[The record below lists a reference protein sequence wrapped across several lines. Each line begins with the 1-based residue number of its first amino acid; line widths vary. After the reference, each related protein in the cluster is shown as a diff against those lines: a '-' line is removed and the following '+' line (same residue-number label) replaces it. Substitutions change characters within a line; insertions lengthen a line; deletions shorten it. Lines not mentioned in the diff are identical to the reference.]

1 MRLTK
6 RILIGLIALS
16 LALSSVNLV
25 TPKSLRAAV
34 ATLVQVTN
42 STANPVAM
50 LNISASATQNVTLQC
65 DAGFKCF
72 ALGPAGASVANPP
85 AYVVPTGQ
93 NLVITDIEI
102 TPPGNQFKSSFIID
116 PIYPGTNTCAPS
128 GVPVCHSQQWTY
140 FDDGL
145 TKEFQFPSGIVY
157 PANVTLF
164 PNALEFTTAVLRG
177 YLTTN

>member
-1 MRLTK
+1 MRLAK
-6 RILIGLIALS
+6 RMFIGGVM
-16 LALSSVNLV
+16 LALAVSLVNLV
-25 TPKSLRAAV
+25 SPRSMRAAV

-50 LNISASATQNVTLQC
+50 LNISASATQNVTLLC
-65 DAGFKCF
+65 NGGISCV
-72 ALGPAGASVANPP
+72 ALGPGGATVQNPP

-102 TPPGNQFKSSFIID
+102 TPPGNEFKSSFAID
-116 PIYPGTNTCAPS
+116 PIFPTTNFCAPPGLPS
-128 GVPVCHSQQWTY
+128 CHAEQWTY
-140 FDDGL
+140 YDDGL

-157 PANVTLF
+157 PENVKLF
-164 PNALEFTTAVLRG
+164 PNALEGTTACLRG